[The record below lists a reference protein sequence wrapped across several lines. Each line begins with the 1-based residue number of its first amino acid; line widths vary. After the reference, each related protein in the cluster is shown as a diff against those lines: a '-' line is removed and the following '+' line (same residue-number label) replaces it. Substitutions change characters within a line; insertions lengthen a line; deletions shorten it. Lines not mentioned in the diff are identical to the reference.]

1 MPHGVE
7 GYASGLPQDPS
18 IQRPPGIASIALT
31 VPTAKAVSAKSLCR
45 PNAVVGV
52 SGTHSRKFVPD
63 DSAADLFGH
72 IRIRQQRVESAGVPC
87 PLPGGPLG
95 FDGWRKVGVAGFERA
110 SSLRQMLNRFYEA
123 FDTERRSGACDAS
136 DYRTPFQIDRD
147 RVLHTP
153 TFRRLQNKTQV
164 FWSGEY
170 DFYRTRLTHSL
181 EVAQIGKSIS
191 YWLKSQP
198 DGPLGDDFFIDPDLV
213 EAICLSHD
221 LGHPPFG
228 HAGERT
234 LNHLM
239 RDHGGF
245 EGNAQTLRLLTER
258 IFSAKRSGMDPTR
271 AFLDGV
277 LKYKSLWTELGNQPE
292 HHFIYDNQH
301 AYLDWAMGGNDFPLE
316 LTPGKVRDKFK
327 SIECQLMDWAD
338 DTAYSLNDLSDS
350 VRAGFLNIEKI
361 EAWAE
366 THGHPTDDASPL
378 GDLMRAIRRK
388 RVDPFVGKRIGKYIQ
403 STRLETDVNFL
414 SASTNR
420 YRYRLAIDPAVKAE
434 SGLFKRL
441 AFEVVFL
448 SPQLKQLEH
457 KGSRMLRQLWEVLGE
472 RYISQQKI
480 DGQDFQLLPADTAAE
495 ITGAPDEATRA
506 RLVCDF
512 LSGMTDGYAART
524 YKRLFSPDFGSIGDL
539 VG

>member
-1 MPHGVE
+1 M
-7 GYASGLPQDPS
+7 S
-18 IQRPPGIASIALT
+18 
-31 VPTAKAVSAKSLCR
+31 
-45 PNAVVGV
+45 
-52 SGTHSRKFVPD
+52 
-63 DSAADLFGH
+63 
-72 IRIRQQRVESAGVPC
+72 
-87 PLPGGPLG
+87 
-95 FDGWRKVGVAGFERA
+95 
-110 SSLRQMLNRFYEA
+110 NRFYGE
-123 FDTERRSGACDAS
+123 FDTLRRSGTGDGD

-153 TFRRLQNKTQV
+153 TFRRLQSKTQV

-181 EVAQIGKSIS
+181 EVAQIGKSICL
-191 YWLKSQP
+191 WLKTRP
-198 DGPLGDDFFIDPDLV
+198 AGPLDEGFFIDPDLV
-213 EAICLSHD
+213 EAVCLSHD

-239 RDHGGF
+239 REHGGF

-258 IFSAKRSGMDPTR
+258 IFSAKRCGMDPTR

-277 LKYKSLWTELGNQPE
+277 LKYKSRWSDLLSATGEAPV
-292 HHFIYDNQH
+292 HHFIYDDQQP
-301 AYLDWAMGGNDFPLE
+301 YLDWALGGRAFPLE
-316 LTPGKVRDKFK
+316 FPPGVTRDQCK
-327 SIECQLMDWAD
+327 SIECQIMDWAD

-366 THGHPTDDASPL
+366 QHGAATSEGSPL
-378 GDLMRAIRRK
+378 GDLIRSIRRK
-388 RVDPFVGKRIGKYIQ
+388 RVDPFVGKRIGRYIQ
-403 STRLETDVNFL
+403 STRLEEAGNFL
-414 SASTNR
+414 SAATHR
-420 YRYRLAIDPAVKAE
+420 YRFQLVIDAEVKAE
-434 SGLFKRL
+434 SALFKQL

-457 KGSRMLRQLWEVLGE
+457 KGSRMLRELWNTLAQ
-472 RYISQQKI
+472 RYIASQTI

-495 ITGAPDEATRA
+495 IQAAPDTATRA

-512 LSGMTDGYAART
+512 LAGMTDGYAART
-524 YKRLFSPDFGSIGDL
+524 FKRLFSPDFGSIGDL

>member
-1 MPHGVE
+1 M
-7 GYASGLPQDPS
+7 Q
-18 IQRPPGIASIALT
+18 
-31 VPTAKAVSAKSLCR
+31 
-45 PNAVVGV
+45 
-52 SGTHSRKFVPD
+52 
-63 DSAADLFGH
+63 
-72 IRIRQQRVESAGVPC
+72 
-87 PLPGGPLG
+87 
-95 FDGWRKVGVAGFERA
+95 
-110 SSLRQMLNRFYEA
+110 NRFYGE
-123 FDTERRSGACDAS
+123 FDTERRSGRQDAG
-136 DYRTPFQIDRD
+136 DFRTPFQIDRD

-191 YWLKSQP
+191 YWLKSQS
-198 DGPLGDDFFIDPDLV
+198 DGPLTDDFFIDPDLI

-239 RDHGGF
+239 AKFGGF

-258 IFSAKRSGMDPTR
+258 IFSVKRSGMDPTR
-271 AFLDGV
+271 AFMDGI
-277 LKYKSLWTELGNQPE
+277 LKYKSLWSELISTTGVAPL
-292 HHFIYDNQH
+292 HHFIHDDQH
-301 AYLDWAMGGNDFPLE
+301 AHLDWAMGGNDFPLD
-316 LTPGKVRDKFK
+316 LPPGPARNKFK
-327 SIECQLMDWAD
+327 SIECQVMDWAD

-361 EAWAE
+361 ETWSE
-366 THGHPTDDASPL
+366 KHGISHGEGTPL
-378 GDLMRAIRRK
+378 GDLMQAIRSK
-388 RVDPFVGKRIGKYIQ
+388 RVDPFVGKRIGRYIQ
-403 STRLETDVNFL
+403 STRLESDVNFL
-414 SASTNR
+414 STATHR
-420 YRYRLAIDPAVKAE
+420 YRYQLVIDESVKAE
-434 SGLFKRL
+434 SALFKRL
-441 AFEVVFL
+441 AFDVVFL

-457 KGSRMLRQLWEVLGE
+457 KGNRMLRQLWEVLGE
-472 RYISQQKI
+472 RYVTGVTI

-495 ITGAPDEATRA
+495 IETTPDEAGRA

-512 LSGMTDGYAART
+512 LAGMTDGYAART
-524 YKRLFSPDFGSIGDL
+524 YKRLFTPDFGSIGDL

>member
-1 MPHGVE
+1 M
-7 GYASGLPQDPS
+7 Q
-18 IQRPPGIASIALT
+18 
-31 VPTAKAVSAKSLCR
+31 
-45 PNAVVGV
+45 
-52 SGTHSRKFVPD
+52 
-63 DSAADLFGH
+63 
-72 IRIRQQRVESAGVPC
+72 
-87 PLPGGPLG
+87 
-95 FDGWRKVGVAGFERA
+95 
-110 SSLRQMLNRFYEA
+110 NRFYGS
-123 FDTERRSGACDAS
+123 FDTERLSGNEWS
-136 DYRTPFQIDRD
+136 DYRTPFQTDRD

-191 YWLKSQP
+191 YWLKSQS
-198 DGPLGDDFFIDPDLV
+198 DGPLSDDFFIDADLV

-234 LNHLM
+234 LNFLM
-239 RDHGGF
+239 REHGGF

-258 IFSAKRSGMDPTR
+258 IFSAKRTGMDPTR
-271 AFLDGV
+271 AFLDGI
-277 LKYKSLWTELGNQPE
+277 LKYKSLWTELGSQPE
-292 HHFIYDNQH
+292 HHFIYDAQH
-301 AYLDWAMGGNDFPLE
+301 AHLDWALGGNDFPLE
-316 LTPGKVRDKFK
+316 YPPGPARDSFK

-350 VRAGFLNIEKI
+350 VRAGFLTIEKI

-366 THGHPTDDASPL
+366 LRSQPTGEGSPL
-378 GDLMRAIRRK
+378 GDLMAAIRRK
-388 RVDPFVGKRIGKYIQ
+388 RVDPFVGKRIGRYIQ
-403 STRLETDVNFL
+403 STKLVTDTNFL
-414 SASTNR
+414 SATTNR
-420 YRYRLAIDPAVKAE
+420 YRYRLVVEEEQKAE
-434 SGLFKRL
+434 SAVFKKL

-457 KGSRMLRQLWEVLGE
+457 KGSRMLRQLWDVLGT
-472 RYISQQKI
+472 RYIDQGKI

-495 ITGAPDEATRA
+495 IAAAPDEAARA

-512 LSGMTDGYAART
+512 LAGMTDGYAART
-524 YKRLFSPDFGSIGDL
+524 YKRIFSPDFGSIGDL

>member
-1 MPHGVE
+1 
-7 GYASGLPQDPS
+7 
-18 IQRPPGIASIALT
+18 
-31 VPTAKAVSAKSLCR
+31 
-45 PNAVVGV
+45 
-52 SGTHSRKFVPD
+52 
-63 DSAADLFGH
+63 
-72 IRIRQQRVESAGVPC
+72 
-87 PLPGGPLG
+87 
-95 FDGWRKVGVAGFERA
+95 
-110 SSLRQMLNRFYEA
+110 MLNRFYSA
-123 FDTERRSGACDAS
+123 FDTERRSGASDGG
-136 DYRTPFQIDRD
+136 DYRTPFQMDRD

-198 DGPLGDDFFIDPDLV
+198 DGLLADDFFIDPDLI

-239 RDHGGF
+239 RKHGGF

-277 LKYKSLWTELGNQPE
+277 LKYKSLWTELGEVPE
-292 HHFIYDNQH
+292 NHFIYDAQFP
-301 AYLDWAMGGNDFPLE
+301 YLDWAMAGHDFPLE
-316 LTPGKVRDKFK
+316 LSAGAARDTFK
-327 SIECQLMDWAD
+327 SIECQVMDWAD

-361 EAWAE
+361 EAWSE
-366 THGHPTDDASPL
+366 KSMTDCGEGTSL
-378 GDLMRAIRRK
+378 GDLMKAIRRK
-388 RVDPFVGKRIGKYIQ
+388 RVDPFVGKRIGRYIKA
-403 STRLETDVNFL
+403 THLETDVNFL
-414 SASTNR
+414 SGMTNR
-420 YRYRLAIDPAVKAE
+420 YRYKLVIDEDVKVE
-434 SGLFKRL
+434 SELFKRL

-480 DGQDFQLLPADTAAE
+480 DGQDFQLLPADAAE
-495 ITGAPDEATRA
+495 EITNAPDEASRA

-512 LSGMTDGYAART
+512 LAGMTDGYAART
-524 YKRLFSPDFGSIGDL
+524 YKRLFSPDFGSISDL
-539 VG
+539 IG

>member
-1 MPHGVE
+1 
-7 GYASGLPQDPS
+7 
-18 IQRPPGIASIALT
+18 
-31 VPTAKAVSAKSLCR
+31 
-45 PNAVVGV
+45 
-52 SGTHSRKFVPD
+52 
-63 DSAADLFGH
+63 
-72 IRIRQQRVESAGVPC
+72 
-87 PLPGGPLG
+87 
-95 FDGWRKVGVAGFERA
+95 
-110 SSLRQMLNRFYEA
+110 MLNRFYGD
-123 FDTERRSGACDAS
+123 FDTERRSGASDGS
-136 DYRTPFQIDRD
+136 DYRTAFQIDRD

-153 TFRRLQNKTQV
+153 TFRRMQNKTQV

-191 YWLKSQP
+191 YWLKSHSE
-198 DGPLGDDFFIDPDLV
+198 GPLRDDFFIDPDLV

-239 RDHGGF
+239 RGYGGF

-258 IFSAKRSGMDPTR
+258 IFSAKRCGMDPTR
-271 AFLDGV
+271 AFVDGI
-277 LKYKSLWTELGNQPE
+277 LKYKSLWTQLTAAKGFAPE
-292 HHFIYDNQH
+292 NHFIYDPQL
-301 AYLDWAMGGNDFPLE
+301 ADLDWAMGGNDFPTDLP
-316 LTPGKVRDKFK
+316 PGAARDKFK

-350 VRAGFLNIEKI
+350 ARAGFLNIEKI

-366 THGHPTDDASPL
+366 KQGEPTGEATPL
-378 GDLMRAIRRK
+378 GDLMKAIRQK

-403 STRLETDVNFL
+403 STRLETNVNFL
-414 SASTNR
+414 SALSHR
-420 YRYRLAIDPAVKAE
+420 YGYRLAIDQSVKAE
-434 SGLFKRL
+434 SEVFKRL
-441 AFEVVFL
+441 AFDVVFL
-448 SPQLKQLEH
+448 STQLKQLEH

-495 ITGAPDEATRA
+495 IAAAPDEAARA

-512 LSGMTDGYAART
+512 LAGMTDGYAART

-539 VG
+539 IG

>member
-1 MPHGVE
+1 MELESV
-7 GYASGLPQDPS
+7 
-18 IQRPPGIASIALT
+18 SIAYAPDARRDFT
-31 VPTAKAVSAKSLCR
+31 TSADFPDYVFAVPWGMA
-45 PNAVVGV
+45 
-52 SGTHSRKFVPD
+52 H
-63 DSAADLFGH
+63 
-72 IRIRQQRVESAGVPC
+72 AGP
-87 PLPGGPLG
+87 
-95 FDGWRKVGVAGFERA
+95 
-110 SSLRQMLNRFYEA
+110 MLNRFYGD
-123 FDTERRSGACDAS
+123 FDTERRSGDQDS
-136 DYRTPFQIDRD
+136 GDYRTPFQIDRD

-191 YWLKSQP
+191 YWLRSLP
-198 DGPLGDDFFIDPDLV
+198 DGPLADDFFIDPDLV
-213 EAICLSHD
+213 EAVCLSHD

-239 RDHGGF
+239 RDFGGF

-258 IFSAKRSGMDPTR
+258 IFSVKRSGMNPTR

-277 LKYKSLWTELGNQPE
+277 LKYKSLWSEMRALAGMPPE
-292 HHFIYDNQH
+292 HHFIHDDQEPH
-301 AYLDWAMGGNDFPLE
+301 LDWAMGGNEFPAE
-316 LTPGKVRDKFK
+316 LPPGSARNHFK
-327 SIECQLMDWAD
+327 SIECQIMDWAD

-350 VRAGFLNIEKI
+350 ARAGFLDIAKI

-366 THGHPTDDASPL
+366 KHGIASGDGTPL
-378 GDLMRAIRRK
+378 RDLIQAIRRR
-388 RVDPFVGKRIGKYIQ
+388 RVEPFVGKRIGRYIQ
-403 STRLETDVNFL
+403 ATRLIADVNFL
-414 SASTNR
+414 SPLTQR
-420 YRYRLAIDPAVKAE
+420 YRYQLVVDDDVRAE
-434 SGLFKRL
+434 CSLFKRL

-457 KGSRMLRQLWEVLGE
+457 KGSRMLRQLWEVLGQ
-472 RYISQQKI
+472 RYVAGGTI

-495 ITGAPDEATRA
+495 IAAAPDEAARA

-512 LSGMTDGYAART
+512 LAGMTDGYAART

-539 VG
+539 IG

>member
-1 MPHGVE
+1 
-7 GYASGLPQDPS
+7 
-18 IQRPPGIASIALT
+18 
-31 VPTAKAVSAKSLCR
+31 
-45 PNAVVGV
+45 
-52 SGTHSRKFVPD
+52 
-63 DSAADLFGH
+63 
-72 IRIRQQRVESAGVPC
+72 
-87 PLPGGPLG
+87 
-95 FDGWRKVGVAGFERA
+95 
-110 SSLRQMLNRFYEA
+110 MLNRFYGA
-123 FDTERRSGACDAS
+123 FDTERRSGASDGS

-191 YWLKSQP
+191 YWLKSRT

-239 RDHGGF
+239 REHGGF

-277 LKYKSLWTELGNQPE
+277 LKYKSLWTEMKSATGESPE
-292 HHFIYDNQH
+292 NHFIYDSQH
-301 AYLDWAMGGNDFPLE
+301 EYLDWAMGGNDFPLE
-316 LTPGKVRDKFK
+316 LNAGATRDKFK
-327 SIECQLMDWAD
+327 SIECQVMDWAD

-366 THGHPTDDASPL
+366 KHSEATGEGTPL
-378 GDLMRAIRRK
+378 GDLMKSIRRK
-388 RVDPFVGKRIGKYIQ
+388 RVDPFVGKRIGRYIQ
-403 STRLETDVNFL
+403 STWLETDVNFL
-414 SASTNR
+414 SGMTNR
-420 YRYRLAIDPAVKAE
+420 YRHRLVIDESVKAE
-434 SGLFKRL
+434 SSMFKRL

-472 RYISQQKI
+472 RYIAQGTI

-495 ITGAPDEATRA
+495 IASAPDEADRA

-512 LSGMTDGYAART
+512 LAGMTDGYAART

-539 VG
+539 IG

>member
-1 MPHGVE
+1 
-7 GYASGLPQDPS
+7 
-18 IQRPPGIASIALT
+18 
-31 VPTAKAVSAKSLCR
+31 
-45 PNAVVGV
+45 
-52 SGTHSRKFVPD
+52 
-63 DSAADLFGH
+63 
-72 IRIRQQRVESAGVPC
+72 
-87 PLPGGPLG
+87 
-95 FDGWRKVGVAGFERA
+95 
-110 SSLRQMLNRFYEA
+110 MLNRFYGE
-123 FDTERRSGACDAS
+123 FDTERRSAAS
-136 DYRTPFQIDRD
+136 DGGDYRSPFQIDRD

-181 EVAQIGKSIS
+181 EVAQIGKSICH
-191 YWLKSQP
+191 WLKSRP
-198 DGPLGDDFFIDPDLV
+198 DGPLSDDFFIDPDLV

-239 RDHGGF
+239 RGHGGF

-277 LKYKSLWTELGNQPE
+277 LKYKSLWSELKTATGHAPE
-292 HHFIYDNQH
+292 HHFIYDDQQSH
-301 AYLDWAMGGNDFPLE
+301 LDWAMGGHDFPLE
-316 LTPGKVRDKFK
+316 LPPGSTRDKFK
-327 SIECQLMDWAD
+327 SIECQIMDWAD

-361 EAWAE
+361 ETWAE
-366 THGHPTDDASPL
+366 KHGQPIDEGTPL

-388 RVDPFVGKRIGKYIQ
+388 RVDPFVGKRIGRYIQ
-403 STRLETDVNFL
+403 STHLAADVNFL
-414 SASTNR
+414 SSSTNR
-420 YRYRLAIDPAVKAE
+420 YRFQLVIDDQVKAE

-472 RYISQQKI
+472 RYVTGGTI

-495 ITGAPDEATRA
+495 IAETIGEAGKA

-512 LSGMTDGYAART
+512 LAGMTDGYAART

-539 VG
+539 IG

>member
-1 MPHGVE
+1 M
-7 GYASGLPQDPS
+7 A
-18 IQRPPGIASIALT
+18 
-31 VPTAKAVSAKSLCR
+31 
-45 PNAVVGV
+45 
-52 SGTHSRKFVPD
+52 
-63 DSAADLFGH
+63 
-72 IRIRQQRVESAGVPC
+72 
-87 PLPGGPLG
+87 
-95 FDGWRKVGVAGFERA
+95 
-110 SSLRQMLNRFYEA
+110 NRFYGA
-123 FDTERRSGACDAS
+123 FDTERRAGTGDGD

-164 FWSGEY
+164 FLSGEY

-191 YWLKSQP
+191 QWLKCLP

-245 EGNAQTLRLLTER
+245 EGNAQTLRILTER
-258 IFSAKRSGMDPTR
+258 IFSAKRSGMNPTR

-277 LKYKSLWTELGNQPE
+277 LKYKTLWTELAAAGKAPE
-292 HHFIYDNQH
+292 HHFIYDDQH
-301 AYLDWAMGGNDFPLE
+301 GFLDWAMGGIDFPME
-316 LTPGKVRDKFK
+316 LVPGKSRDSFK
-327 SIECQLMDWAD
+327 SIECQVMDWAD

-350 VRAGFLNIEKI
+350 VRAGFLTIEKI
-361 EAWAE
+361 ESWA
-366 THGHPTDDASPL
+366 TANGHPMGEATPL
-378 GDLMRAIRRK
+378 GDLVSAIRRR
-388 RVDPFVGKRIGKYIQ
+388 RVDPFVGKRIGRYIQ
-403 STRLETDVNFL
+403 STRLVSDVNFL
-414 SASTNR
+414 SALTNR
-420 YRYRLAIDPAVKAE
+420 YRYRLEIDPEVKAE
-434 SGLFKRL
+434 SALFKKI

-457 KGSRMLRQLWEVLGE
+457 KGSRMLREMWTVLASRYVRGE
-472 RYISQQKI
+472 TI
-480 DGQDFQLLPADTAAE
+480 DGQDFQLLPADSAE
-495 ITGAPDEATRA
+495 EIGTCSSEDGRA

-512 LSGMTDGYAART
+512 LAGMTDGYASRT
-524 YKRLFSPDFGSIGDL
+524 YKRLFSPDFGSLGDL